1 MPHDQ
6 GVTLSKFD
14 LEGKSRSYLV
24 EGGKLVAPLLPEV
37 LEHFYGFISDDPEMS
52 RFFPDQAL
60 IDKAKA
66 GQKKHWELLLSGEFT
81 QEYFDSA
88 YRIGRIHPRIGLPFL
103 FYLSGYAQ
111 ATSYIQKSLLKKY
124 GGGVRF
130 LRKRNFPEIM
140 GAIARAFAL
149 DTHLVLDAH
158 FAAEKEE
165 QDLAFKYLTNGI
177 QEMAARD
184 LTKLIPSPKESDYP
198 VRYDPVR
205 EAFNGLMLSQ
215 REVLQRIQ
223 ESAASLN
230 IRSNEVAQAAEDLSH
245 RTETQAATLEETAAA
260 VEEISMSMQSSTEAT
275 RETNHTVSE
284 TRESAAHGSTV
295 VQQAILKM
303 QEIQESA
310 SQIAQ
315 IINVIDDIAFQTNL
329 LALNAGV
336 EAARAGDAGR
346 GFAVVASEVR
356 GLAQRTA
363 DSANEIKSL
372 IEGSTRQV
380 EGGVSLVN
388 ETGQALEKMS
398 SDVNRAAVLTS
409 QVASSAEEQATG
421 LSEINVG
428 VSQLDQV
435 TQQNAAMVEEAT
447 AATLSMKQDV
457 SMLHDLVGSFRI
469 GDAEGMLSL
478 ENDYAQN
485 VDTGSNLRVVGT

>member
-1 MPHDQ
+1 MSHAQ

-52 RFFPDQAL
+52 GFFPDQAL

-111 ATSYIQKSLLKKY
+111 VTSYIQKSLLKKY

-130 LRKRNFPEIM
+130 LRKRNVPEIM
-140 GAIARAFAL
+140 GAITRAFAL

-177 QEMAARD
+177 QEMASRD
-184 LTKLIPSPKESDYP
+184 LTKLIPSSKDSDYP

-223 ESAASLN
+223 DSAASLN

-260 VEEISMSMQSSTEAT
+260 VEEISTSMKSSAKAT
-275 RETNHTVSE
+275 SETNETVNE
-284 TRESAAHGSTV
+284 TRQSAAHGSKV
-295 VQQAILKM
+295 VQEAILKM

-363 DSANEIKSL
+363 ESANEIKSL
-372 IEGSTRQV
+372 IEDSTRQV

-469 GDAEGMLSL
+469 GDADEVLSL
-478 ENDYAQN
+478 ENGYTN
-485 VDTGSNLRVVGT
+485 NLDTGSNLRVVGA